1 LLRAQVFWDVNFRR
15 VRVLGVSNERN
26 AFILKSQAVQEEILF
41 GVLDTPEDL
50 NPQDV
55 KTRKRALGCPV
66 AAYRIYM
73 DCSDTISNLYGYSI

>member
-1 LLRAQVFWDVNFRR
+1 

-41 GVLDTPEDL
+41 GVLDTTEDL

-55 KTRKRALGCPV
+55 KTRKRDALGCPV
-66 AAYRIYM
+66 AA
-73 DCSDTISNLYGYSI
+73 